1 MKKLTLL
8 LLCVATLGLASCKKD
23 TYITQE
29 LKAKT
34 YNYEINPA
42 DWKINPN
49 GSYTATW
56 MNKKFDGITL
66 EDEGVMVYFEHPVT
80 ASSFIQL
87 PYTFNYSAYSYEI
100 FNGGINFDAQDTN
113 NLLNSVAPT
122 YKILVKVVIVP
133 SDYVP
138 N

>member
-1 MKKLTLL
+1 
-8 LLCVATLGLASCKKD
+8 
-23 TYITQE
+23 
-29 LKAKT
+29 
-34 YNYEINPA
+34 
-42 DWKINPN
+42 
-49 GSYTATW
+49 

-100 FNGGINFDAQDTN
+100 FNGGISFDAQDTN

-122 YKILVKVVIVP
+122 YKVLVKVVIVP
-133 SDYVP
+133 SEYVP

>member
-34 YNYEINPA
+34 YNYEIKTS
-42 DWKINPN
+42 DWKKNAN

-56 MNKKFDGITL
+56 LNKKFDGITL

-87 PYTFNYSAYSYEI
+87 PYTFNYSAYSYEL
-100 FNGGINFDAQDTN
+100 FNGGIRFDVQDTN
-113 NLLNSVAPT
+113 NLMNSVAPNYT
-122 YKILVKVVIVP
+122 ILVKVVVVP
-133 SDYVP
+133 SEYEP

>member
-1 MKKLTLL
+1 MKKLALL
-8 LLCVATLGLASCKKD
+8 LLCIATLGLASCKKD

-34 YNYEINPA
+34 YNYEIRVS
-42 DWKINPN
+42 DWKRNAD

-56 MNKKFDGITL
+56 NNKKFDGITL

-80 ASSFIQL
+80 PSSFIQL
-87 PYTFNYSAYSYEI
+87 PYTFNYSAYSYEL
-100 FNGGINFDAQDTN
+100 FNGGIAFDVQDTN
-113 NLLNSVAPT
+113 NLANSGAPN
-122 YKILVKVVIVP
+122 YNILVKVVIVP
-133 SDYVP
+133 SEYEP

>member
-8 LLCVATLGLASCKKD
+8 LLCIATLGLASCKKD
-23 TYITQE
+23 TYITNE

-34 YNYEINPA
+34 YNYEINPT

-100 FNGGINFDAQDTN
+100 FNGGISFDSQDTN

-122 YKILVKVVIVP
+122 YKILVKVVVVP
-133 SDYVP
+133 SEYET

>member
-1 MKKLTLL
+1 MKKLALL
-8 LLCVATLGLASCKKD
+8 LLCITTLGLVSCKKD

-34 YNYEINPA
+34 YNYEILPS

-56 MNKKFDGITL
+56 NNKKFDGITL

-87 PYTFNYSAYSYEI
+87 PYTFNYSTFSYEL
-100 FNGGINFDAQDTN
+100 FNGGIAFDAQDTR
-113 NLLNSVAPT
+113 NLLNSVAPN
-122 YKILVKVVIVP
+122 YNILVKVVVVP
-133 SDYVP
+133 SEYEP

>member
-8 LLCVATLGLASCKKD
+8 LLCIATLGLASCKKD
-23 TYITQE
+23 TYITQQ

-34 YNYEINPA
+34 YNYEIKPA
-42 DWKINPN
+42 DWKFNAN

-100 FNGGINFDAQDTN
+100 FNGGISFDAQDTN

-122 YKILVKVVIVP
+122 YKVLVKVVIVP
-133 SDYVP
+133 SEYVP

>member
-8 LLCVATLGLASCKKD
+8 LLCIATLGLASCKKD
-23 TYITQE
+23 TYITNE

-34 YNYEINPA
+34 YNYEINPT

-100 FNGGINFDAQDTN
+100 FNGGISFDSQDTN

-122 YKILVKVVIVP
+122 YKILVKVVVVP
-133 SDYVP
+133 SEYEP